1 MKKINYPVVEE
12 TLYQETLDNGLRV
25 TLLPKPD
32 FHKTYSLFTT
42 EYGSIDNKFIPINQK
57 EYCQVPDGIAH
68 FLEHKMFEKE
78 DGDVFHIF
86 GKQGASANAYTSFT
100 RTSYLFS
107 TTDQVVQNLE
117 TLLDFVQ
124 EPYFTEETVEKE
136 KGIIAQEIQM
146 YQDDPNWRLFFGILN
161 NLYPNHPLHVDIA
174 GTVESIQKIT
184 AKDLYTCYETF
195 YHPSNMNLFIVGN
208 IEPNAIMKVIKDNQL
223 KKEFEPSAPIKRDL
237 PSGTEPGIIKE
248 SSLTMPISKPKA
260 VLGIKGVTPLPTT
273 EKEQLI
279 YKTAASLL
287 FQLLFG
293 STSQNQ
299 LSMYN
304 EGLID
309 DSFSYEF
316 NLERDFYFADISTDT
331 KEPERF
337 VKTIEDIL
345 LTAKTSPDVTDERLA
360 LLKKRLLGKHLQS
373 LNSLEYIANQFSQLT
388 FETVTLFDL
397 TEIIAQIQ
405 LADIYQVVDTFFL
418 AENFSH
424 FFMYPEEVKE

>member
-174 GTVESIQKIT
+174 GTVESIQEIT